1 LKLSLEVLEKSR
13 RICPDMRFLGRRMC
27 PNAFSAFH
35 RSQNIPCIHFLRFLV
50 LRMCPACVFCVS
62 CVFLAFFCVVRT
74 REGGSTRSASSRP
87 RRRRPGGRAS
97 ERAGDGGSV
106 PARSNSMCSIPSLTH
121 RWIQKVSNPC
131 TWSCCGNTDRISR
144 NNYICVRSR
153 PRAATRQ
160 DLPHSERA
168 GWWICMHRYTL
179 QWNHDIRHLWGD
191 VISALCYAWI
201 EIVVNFVFTVTASPS
216 AFATPLFSPDFAVS
230 R

>member
-1 LKLSLEVLEKSR
+1 
-13 RICPDMRFLGRRMC
+13 MRFLRFIGRRMYPAYVFC
-27 PNAFSAFH
+27 VLWVAECALHTFSAFSD
-35 RSQNIPCIHFLRFLV
+35 SQNVPCMRFLRLWCFL
-50 LRMCPACVFCVS
+50 S
-62 CVFLAFFCVVRT
+62 VFLRCPHTWRKEHQERKLETEETA
-74 REGGSTRSASSRP
+74 GGQ
-87 RRRRPGGRAS
+87 AS

-106 PARSNSMCSIPSLTH
+106 PARSNSMCRIPSLTH
-121 RWIQKVSNPC
+121 RWIQKASNPC
-131 TWSCCGNTDRISR
+131 TSSCCGNTDRSSR
-144 NNYICVRSR
+144 NNNYICVRSR

-179 QWNHDIRHLWGD
+179 QWNYDIRHLWGD
-191 VISALCYAWI
+191 VIPALCYAWI